1 MAFGRGRPKISDMN
15 AVHALLRALG
25 AVAVAS
31 VVPAAAQDVR
41 TPCGPRAFDGARF
54 TVCVIDPRDHELRLF
69 AAGEDGQPL
78 GRFENLPQEIDGA
91 PLIFAMNAGMFDAQ
105 LDPIGLHIEDGEI
118 IAPANTN
125 DGPGNFHLKPN
136 GVFLVA
142 NGHPAVMSTE
152 AYLAARPNAE
162 LATQSGPMLVIQGEL
177 HPRFLPD
184 SDSLKRRNGVGV
196 AQDGEVYFA
205 IADEPVSF
213 HHFARL
219 FRDALGTEDALFFD
233 GGFVPSLYAP
243 HLERADGWLPLG
255 PMIAAYAR
263 D

>member
-1 MAFGRGRPKISDMN
+1 MISSTCAIRDISK
-15 AVHALLRALG
+15 ALLALTL
-25 AVAVAS
+25 ATLAAAL
-31 VVPAAAQDVR
+31 PAAAKDPR
-41 TPCGPRAFDGARF
+41 APCGPREFENVRF

-69 AAGEDGQPL
+69 AAGEDGNPL

-91 PLIFAMNAGMFDAQ
+91 PLVFAMNAGMFDAS
-105 LDPIGLHIEDGEI
+105 LDPIGLHIENGETI
-118 IAPANTN
+118 VDANTN

-136 GVFLVA
+136 GVFFVER
-142 NGHPAVMSTE
+142 GRPAVMSTE

-213 HHFARL
+213 HRFARL
-219 FRDALGTEDALFFD
+219 FRDGLGTEDALFFD

-243 HLERADGWLPLG
+243 NLERADGWLPLG
-255 PMIAAYAR
+255 PMIAAYAQ